1 MTAAEREF
9 AVLPLVE
16 LDGGAI
22 QVSLLGANGSRI
34 SVRLGSAEAVA
45 ITGDLIRAAR
55 ARVGRADWPANA
67 AAVHSALPCPKQR
80 SKGASMAHQNGSVD
94 DCLGSGGPAG
104 QEARACLWCIAAL
117 PKGPNRGSKR
127 RFCSSAC
134 RAAFHIACRSWA
146 VQAILDGRL
155 TVDAIRNARRQAVQ
169 ACYRGKSPA
178 GGEEG
183 PGNAP
188 AR

>member
-1 MTAAEREF
+1 MPARLWPPVESCRRQGARRDRHFRARGGKRNSMTAAEREF

-67 AAVHSALPCPKQR
+67 AAVHSALPCPK
-80 SKGASMAHQNGSVD
+80 
-94 DCLGSGGPAG
+94 
-104 QEARACLWCIAAL
+104 
-117 PKGPNRGSKR
+117 
-127 RFCSSAC
+127 
-134 RAAFHIACRSWA
+134 
-146 VQAILDGRL
+146 
-155 TVDAIRNARRQAVQ
+155 
-169 ACYRGKSPA
+169 
-178 GGEEG
+178 
-183 PGNAP
+183 
-188 AR
+188 